1 MRVWIDKENEM
12 HPNAEWNDSYVFTLT
27 RKKYSTIFSGIT
39 DTGIEW
45 TAWLYQKFMK
55 IYLS

>member
-12 HPNAEWNDSYVFTLT
+12 YPNAEWNDSYIFTLT
-27 RKKYSTIFSGIT
+27 RKKYSTIFRELPIY
-39 DTGIEW
+39 GIEW
-45 TAWLYQKFMK
+45 TVWLYQKFTR